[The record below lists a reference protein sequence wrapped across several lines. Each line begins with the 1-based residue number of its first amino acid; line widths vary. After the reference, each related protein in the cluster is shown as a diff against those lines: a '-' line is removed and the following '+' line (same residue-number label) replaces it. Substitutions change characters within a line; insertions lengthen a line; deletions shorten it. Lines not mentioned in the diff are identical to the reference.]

1 MDVTLD
7 IVVPTFNPDVRL
19 LAQTIESLSLF
30 VSTKADARVTIVDNG
45 SAVPVAP
52 LLPKAWMNLPNI
64 RFVRFEENLGF
75 SQNLFRASGHASGS
89 WLWFLGD
96 DDLIDP
102 NSVGVDSFSRV
113 PFGTHCVVL
122 ETSFFQDG
130 TEPDWSKWAPQEDFW
145 GGSALSSV
153 VFNRVQFQA
162 NAPKVLSATQD
173 QLWLHFLVAKT
184 LRRSG
189 TGISLQLQLP
199 KVAVRLGRHANWEAH
214 FGSQYLAGL
223 EAVQKLTQLAAAGLL
238 DAEVAREAFLLRV
251 GSNLGD
257 VATLTANISQQRL
270 KKAASDFK
278 DISVTLGL
286 RFSFFHRAFML
297 TPRIIRSLLARF
309 IQLLSRAKARIK

>member
-1 MDVTLD
+1 
-7 IVVPTFNPDVRL
+7 
-19 LAQTIESLSLF
+19 
-30 VSTKADARVTIVDNG
+30 
-45 SAVPVAP
+45 
-52 LLPKAWMNLPNI
+52 MNLPNI

-75 SQNLFRASGHASGS
+75 SQNLFRASGHAIGS

-102 NSVGVDSFSRV
+102 NFVGVDSFSRL
-113 PFGTHCVVL
+113 PFGTDCVVL

-130 TEPDWSKWAPQEDFW
+130 TEPDWSTWAPQDDFW

-162 NAPKVLSATQD
+162 NAPRVLNATQD

-189 TGISLQLQLP
+189 AGIGLQYQLP
-199 KVAVRLGRHANWEAH
+199 KVAVRLGRHANWESH

-223 EAVQKLTQLAAAGLL
+223 EAVQKLTQLAASGLL

-251 GSNLGD
+251 RSNLGD
-257 VATLTANISQQRL
+257 VATLTANISHRRL
-270 KKAASDFK
+270 KQAASDFK
-278 DISVTLGL
+278 DISKSLGL
-286 RFSFFHRAFML
+286 RFPLLQRAFMF
-297 TPRIIRSLLARF
+297 TPRVIRSLLARF
-309 IQLLSRAKARIK
+309 IQFLSRARARIK

>member
-1 MDVTLD
+1 MDLTLD
-7 IVVPTFNPDVRL
+7 IVVPTFNPDVTL
-19 LAQTIESLSLF
+19 LVQTIESLLSF
-30 VSTKADARVTIVDNG
+30 VSTNPDARVTIVDNG

-52 LLPKAWMNLPNI
+52 LLPKAWMNMPNI

-75 SQNLFRASGHASGS
+75 SQNLLRASGHTIGS

-102 NSVGVDSFSRV
+102 NSVGVDSFSKL
-113 PFGTHCVVL
+113 PLGTNCVVL

-130 TEPDWSKWAPQEDFW
+130 TEPDWSTWAPQEDFW

-162 NAPKVLSATQD
+162 NAPKVLNATQD

-189 TGISLQLQLP
+189 VGIGLRLQLP
-199 KVAVRLGRHANWEAH
+199 KVAVRLGRQANWEAH

-223 EAVQKLTQLAAAGLL
+223 EAVQKLTQLAASGLL

-251 GSNLGD
+251 RSNLGD
-257 VATLTANISQQRL
+257 VATLTANISQRRL
-270 KKAASDFK
+270 KQAASDFEA
-278 DISVTLGL
+278 ISKSLGL
-286 RFSFFHRAFML
+286 RFPLFQRAFMF
-297 TPRIIRSLLARF
+297 TPRVIRSLLARF